1 MEEQASAHIVKSYD
15 EELKHLDGLIEQ
27 MGVLAERQL
36 GRAMQALAGGDRELA
51 REVVAADEEID
62 SLESEIDALAVRI
75 LALRQPMG
83 KDLRRV
89 VAAMK
94 TSCNLE
100 RIGDYARNIAKRTQV
115 LSDLPGESGGMRII
129 ERMAAMVGEMI
140 RDVLLAYR
148 ESNTRRASAVRMRD
162 ESVDQLNNSL
172 FRELFTYMM
181 ENPRTITP
189 SMHLLFIAKNLERI
203 GDHVTNIAEHVH
215 VMASGE
221 PPDAE
226 RPKRDNSSQAT
237 A

>member
-1 MEEQASAHIVKSYD
+1 MEEQAGVHIVKSYD
-15 EELKHLDGLIEQ
+15 EELEHLDQLIAR
-27 MGVLAERQL
+27 MGVLAEQQL
-36 GRAMQALAGGDRELA
+36 GRAMQALTGGDAQLA
-51 REVVAADEEID
+51 RQVIAADEEID
-62 SLESEIDALAVRI
+62 ALESEVDALAVRI

-100 RIGDYARNIAKRTQV
+100 RIGDYARNIAKRSLV
-115 LSDLPGESGGMRII
+115 LPDLPGQYGGYGII
-129 ERMAAMVGEMI
+129 ERMAAMVGEMVGE
-140 RDVLLAYR
+140 VLLACR
-148 ESNTRRASAVRMRD
+148 ESDIHRAAAVRMRD

-172 FRELFTYMM
+172 FRELLTYMM

-221 PPDAE
+221 PPDPE